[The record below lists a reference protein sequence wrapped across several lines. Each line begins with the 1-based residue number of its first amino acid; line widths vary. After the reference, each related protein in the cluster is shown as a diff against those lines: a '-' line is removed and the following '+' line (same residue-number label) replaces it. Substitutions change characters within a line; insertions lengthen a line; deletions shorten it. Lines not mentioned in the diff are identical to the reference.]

1 MFSKTALAKM
11 IDHSLLRPD
20 ATEEEIIRHCEESK
34 EYHFACVMVMP
45 AWLGTAKKRLRDSDV
60 KLGTVI
66 AFPFGMIS
74 TCCKVFEARYAI
86 GMGASELDVVVNLG
100 ALKSGNHTQVHRD
113 LEEVVTVAKLA
124 GLTEDGEDVLTKVIL
139 EVGLTTR
146 EEQEKVCRIAEEVR
160 ADFVK
165 TCTGLGPRPVTVEDV
180 RHLRH
185 CLSREMGIKASGGI
199 RTVEQATA
207 LINAGANRIGTSTG
221 TAIVDSYKEYQA
233 ILAEELAQ

>member
-11 IDHSLLRPD
+11 IDHALLRPD
-20 ATEEEIIRHCEESK
+20 ATEEDIIRHCEEAK
-34 EYHFACVMVMP
+34 ECHFACVTIMP
-45 AWLGTAKKRLRDSDV
+45 AWLGIAKKRLRDSDV

-66 AFPFGMIS
+66 AFPYGMIP
-74 TCCKVFEARYAI
+74 TCCKVFEARQAI
-86 GMGASELDVVVNLG
+86 FMGASELDIVISIG
-100 ALKSGNHTQVHRD
+100 AAKSGNFCHVQRD

-139 EVGLTTR
+139 EVGLLNP
-146 EEQEKVCRIAEEVR
+146 EEQERVCRIAEEVR

-165 TCTGLGPRPVTVEDV
+165 TCTGLGPRAVTVEDI

-185 CLSREMGIKASGGI
+185 CVSREMGIKASGGI

-221 TAIVDSYKEYQA
+221 VAIVRSFVEFQA
-233 ILAEELAQ
+233 AVAEEIMQ

>member
-1 MFSKTALAKM
+1 MFSRTALAKM

-20 ATEEEIIRHCEESK
+20 ATEEEVIRHCEEAK
-34 EYHFACVMVMP
+34 EYHFACVMVLP
-45 AWLGTAKKRLRDSDV
+45 AWLSVAKKRLKESDV

-66 AFPFGMIS
+66 AFPFGMIP
-74 TCCKVFEARYAI
+74 TCCKVFEARQTL
-86 GMGASELDVVVNLG
+86 GMGAAEIDVMINLG
-100 ALKSGNHTQVHRD
+100 ALKSRNFNLVHRD

-139 EVGLTTR
+139 EVGLTSR
-146 EEQEKVCRIAEEVR
+146 EEQERVCRIAEEVR

-165 TCTGLGPRPVTVEDV
+165 TCTGIGPRPVCVEDV

-185 CLSREMGIKASGGI
+185 CVSQEIGIKASGGI
-199 RTVEQATA
+199 RTVEQAMT

-221 TAIVDSYKEYQA
+221 TAIVNSFDKYQE
-233 ILAEELAQ
+233 ILAEELTG

>member
-20 ATEEEIIRHCEESK
+20 ASEEEIIRHCEEAK

-66 AFPFGMIS
+66 AFPFGMIP
-74 TCCKVFEARYAI
+74 TCCKVFEARHAI

-100 ALKSGNHTQVHRD
+100 ALKSGNHALVHRD

-199 RTVEQATA
+199 RTVEQATT